1 MEEQITN
8 GNESLEN
15 QAATSS
21 LKQTTGFAQAL
32 AAATSE
38 EVAEDKDTFL
48 KLEKSGRSNFTPN
61 LDETRDVIICSP
73 NEEGDSVV
81 RFKRTGQ
88 SESQGMY
95 APRTQFESSF
105 DIDFDELEKD
115 TQLNLVMANGKILI
129 GYVVKGK
136 SRNGAYFQ
144 KKYAEPVL
152 TLPPLGKQLP
162 IKILTV
168 IVG

>member
-1 MEEQITN
+1 MDEFTTGIESQE
-8 GNESLEN
+8 NE
-15 QAATSS
+15 AATSS
-21 LKQTTGFAQAL
+21 SQQSTGFAEAL

-38 EVAEDKDTFL
+38 GVSEDQDTY
-48 KLEKSGRSNFTPN
+48 LELTESGRSNFTPN
-61 LDETRDVIICSP
+61 LDETRDVVICGS
-73 NEEGDSVV
+73 NGNGDGIVS
-81 RFKRTGQ
+81 FKRTGQ

-95 APRTQFESSF
+95 APRIQFESSF
-105 DIDFDELEKD
+105 DIDFDKLDHK
-115 TQLNLVMANGKILI
+115 TQLNLVMANGKVLI

-152 TLPPLGKQLP
+152 TMPPHGKQLP